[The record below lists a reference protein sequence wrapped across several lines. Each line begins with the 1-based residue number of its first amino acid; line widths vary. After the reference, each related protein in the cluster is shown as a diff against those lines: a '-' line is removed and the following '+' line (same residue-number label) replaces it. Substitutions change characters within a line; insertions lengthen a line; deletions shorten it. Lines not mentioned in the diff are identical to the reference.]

1 MAYFR
6 PSADKA
12 RTGKRFLTVRNLED
26 MAASGV
32 LQVIHTPDLV
42 ITDAAREAA
51 SSLNIT
57 IIHERDQKRASAA
70 ALATTPAP
78 ANLPVHRVAGQTSA
92 ASTSVLAS
100 APAPAPARPAM
111 QGASSVVPM
120 PLKSAPAASSNTQP
134 LVQELV
140 RAVQA
145 TWQPSKPRQRQL
157 LT

>member
-57 IIHERDQKRASAA
+57 IIHERDQKRTSAA

-78 ANLPVHRVAGQTSA
+78 ANLPVHRVAGLTSA
-92 ASTSVLAS
+92 A
-100 APAPAPARPAM
+100 PAPVRPAM